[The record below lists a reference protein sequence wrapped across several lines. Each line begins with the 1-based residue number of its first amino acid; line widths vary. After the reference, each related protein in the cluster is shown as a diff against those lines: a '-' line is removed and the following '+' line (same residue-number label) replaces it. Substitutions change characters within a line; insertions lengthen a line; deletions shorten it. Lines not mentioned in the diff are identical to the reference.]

1 EIGPD
6 DRSVSEWVRIVWV
19 AVVSGAQQ
27 QIPAGRLGVRDDI
40 VDGCGEDSSLLGL
53 VEHAQ
58 LGGIPGIDRIVG
70 DEPTGDRV
78 DGSDEGGADLLGR
91 SGVAVVEEPL
101 LGLLDEIGCGTDGEG
116 GRDDLTGPQRSGA
129 VGGSLGQALRED
141 FGEAVGL
148 AGAGRG
154 GDDVDAH
161 EWSPAMPKMML
172 KGLKV
177 CG

>member
-1 EIGPD
+1 
-6 DRSVSEWVRIVWV
+6 
-19 AVVSGAQQ
+19 
-27 QIPAGRLGVRDDI
+27 
-40 VDGCGEDSSLLGL
+40 
-53 VEHAQ
+53 
-58 LGGIPGIDRIVG
+58 
-70 DEPTGDRV
+70 
-78 DGSDEGGADLLGR
+78 
-91 SGVAVVEEPL
+91 
-101 LGLLDEIGCGTDGEG
+101 GCGTDGEG

-129 VGGSLGQALRED
+129 GGGSLGQALRED

-177 CG
+177 CGLTTRSRPSSSAASLRALIALLRSVFSSPGLMP